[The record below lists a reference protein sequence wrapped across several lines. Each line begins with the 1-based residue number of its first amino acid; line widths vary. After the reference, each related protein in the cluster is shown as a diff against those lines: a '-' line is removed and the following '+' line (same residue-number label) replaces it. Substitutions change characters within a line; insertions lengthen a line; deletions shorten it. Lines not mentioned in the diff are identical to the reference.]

1 VASIAKVLRV
11 SSFRSL
17 SLHGRGWVVFWAMEL
32 TNWEVFVEKG
42 ICSTLRGRL
51 LTVSLLIKFI
61 NVKCGLDQPTEGVII
76 PL

>member
-1 VASIAKVLRV
+1 M
-11 SSFRSL
+11 
-17 SLHGRGWVVFWAMEL
+17 FWAMEL